1 MLLALV
7 TWLAEDAAVEGK
19 KVITAMLIVGLVFV
33 GVIVLGETT
42 HSLRRRRKLRRR
54 RRAMY

>member
-7 TWLAEDAAVEGK
+7 TWLAEDAATEGK
-19 KVITAMLIVGLVFV
+19 KVIGAMLIVGLVFIS
-33 GVIVLGETT
+33 VILLGETT

-54 RRAMY
+54 RRATY